1 MKLLE
6 DKIINSGTIL
16 PGNILKVDN
25 FINHMI
31 DTELY
36 MEMGREF
43 HEVFKDRGITKILTL
58 EVSGIALAFAA
69 AVYFKVPILFAKKSQ
84 SLTLGSNVYRSSVYS
99 YTKDKQFDIM
109 VDKRFIE
116 PGENVLIIDDFL
128 ANGEA
133 LKGLIDLTLQAGAHV
148 MGVGIAIE
156 KAFQGGGR
164 KFREMGYQIHSLARI
179 EKFEDGKVVFCDN

>member
-156 KAFQGGGR
+156 KAFQGGGK